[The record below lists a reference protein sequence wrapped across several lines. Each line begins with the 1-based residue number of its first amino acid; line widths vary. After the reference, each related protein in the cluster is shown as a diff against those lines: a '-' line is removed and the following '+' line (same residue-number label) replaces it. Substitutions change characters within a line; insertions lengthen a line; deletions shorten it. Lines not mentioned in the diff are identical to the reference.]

1 MNARKFQKSERSRRR
16 KAMAFTIIFHIL
28 LFGGLTF
35 GTQLGDKIVDTVK
48 TWFQEEEPVKNAAL
62 VKRK

>member
-1 MNARKFQKSERSRRR
+1 MNAQKFRKSEKSRRR
-16 KAMAFTIIFHIL
+16 KAMAFTIIFHVA

-35 GTQLGDKIVDTVK
+35 GTQMGDKITDTVK
-48 TWFQEEEPVKNAAL
+48 TWFQKEEPVKNASL